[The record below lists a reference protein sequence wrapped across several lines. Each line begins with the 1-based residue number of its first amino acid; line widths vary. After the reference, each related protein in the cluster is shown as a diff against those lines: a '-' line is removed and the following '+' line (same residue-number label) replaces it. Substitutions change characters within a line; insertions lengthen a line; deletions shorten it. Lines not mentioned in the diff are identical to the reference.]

1 MYEVQQR
8 YYKYL
13 FKKRKKKC
21 VYCTPCFKELRMVRR
36 KGFKEFRMVRR
47 KGFKEFRMVRRKGFC
62 CQNYLAPGGAYP
74 QMAHILL
81 ISATIRISQK
91 ENIQEK
97 SALQSSDN
105 PDGAVI
111 QHTFSFH
118 RGNSKKGT
126 WYMWVYE

>member
-74 QMAHILL
+74 QMANILL
-81 ISATIRISQK
+81 ITATIRISQK

-105 PDGAVI
+105 PDGVVI

-118 RGNSKKGT
+118 RGK
-126 WYMWVYE
+126 